1 MTGGTLLS
9 MGRSLLSDVS
19 LIKGVIER
27 EDVEKLKLLH
37 VPAEQLNVPI
47 LNEPFKWISEREKE
61 TILFE
66 AYLAE
71 IAYCTESEIESW
83 NCGENTKHVEGVKM
97 TKFFYN
103 RDRTVQAY
111 VAKSDD
117 RREIYVAFRG
127 SVTLANWIYNLYL
140 TKTTVI

>member
-1 MTGGTLLS
+1 

-27 EDVEKLKLLH
+27 KDVEKLKLLH

-71 IAYCTESEIESW
+71 IAYCTES
-83 NCGENTKHVEGVKM
+83 
-97 TKFFYN
+97 
-103 RDRTVQAY
+103 
-111 VAKSDD
+111 
-117 RREIYVAFRG
+117 
-127 SVTLANWIYNLYL
+127 
-140 TKTTVI
+140 